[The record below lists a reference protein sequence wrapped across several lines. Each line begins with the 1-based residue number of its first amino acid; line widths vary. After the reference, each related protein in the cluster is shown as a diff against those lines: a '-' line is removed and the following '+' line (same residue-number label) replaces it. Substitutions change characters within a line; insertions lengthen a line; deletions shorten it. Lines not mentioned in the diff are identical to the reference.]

1 MIELIVVVALIGII
15 TAIGMPVF
23 LSFWKAS
30 TLKAG
35 AEELAAIVNSGRLL
49 AIKENQNVC
58 VSSNGT
64 NVKYVV
70 GGCAGTVW
78 TGPGTDGS
86 GLIRL
91 ANSVTVSSTTTVV
104 FNYLGAA
111 TTAGTFTVRHP
122 TDGKTLS
129 VVVAA
134 TGRVTI
140 Q

>member
-15 TAIGMPVF
+15 TAISMPVF
-23 LSFWKAS
+23 LSFWQAS

-35 AEELAAIVNSGRLL
+35 AEELAAIVNNGRLL

-58 VSSNGT
+58 VSSDGT
-64 NVKYVV
+64 TVKYVV

-78 TGPGTDGS
+78 TGPGTDSG

-91 ANSVTVSSTTTVV
+91 ANTVTVSSSTNVI

-111 TTAGTFTVRHP
+111 TTVGTFTVRNP
-122 TDGKTLS
+122 SDGKTLS